1 MRGMSEL
8 LRIFKGDFLSTW
20 FTGILALSVLLLLPA
35 ARAQEGSAP
44 SHTASSTLRQLSGL
58 NDELQ
63 RLAARIAPSVVKIEV
78 SGLTAVSD
86 PATPNASFITKESSV
101 GSGIIVD
108 PTGLI
113 LTNAH
118 VVAHSTSVLVT
129 IYDHPNEPG
138 SRPEDVHRLKAKVLG
153 LDALTDIALVKVDAK
168 GLRALKLANS
178 DLVRVGQLAMAF
190 GSPLGLENTFT
201 LGVISATQRQLNVSS
216 PVIYLQT
223 DASINPGNSG
233 GPLIDIHG
241 EVIGMNTMIASESGG
256 NEGVGFSIPAKT
268 LAFVYGQLR
277 SIGHVRRG
285 ALGISVASITPALA
299 AGLGLSDSPGVILE
313 DVTPGSSA
321 DSAGLKPGDVV
332 IEMDGKKI
340 QQPQQVAV
348 ILFSKQIGDLVK
360 FTVKR
365 SDATVSSVDVAITR
379 RARDPENI
387 LDPARLSENIVPRL
401 GIIAVPLSPEV
412 AKLIPPTRREHGLVV
427 VALTAEGK
435 AASMDLQVGDVLY
448 TLNRNVI
455 DSVQGLRDMLAKL
468 PDSAP
473 IALQLEREG
482 KLQYLA
488 FLNPD

>member
-1 MRGMSEL
+1 LFRWPAGS
-8 LRIFKGDFLSTW
+8 S
-20 FTGILALSVLLLLPA
+20 ILFVLLLVPA
-35 ARAQEGSAP
+35 VRAQENTPP
-44 SHTASSTLRQLSGL
+44 SPTSTNTLRQLTGL
-58 NDELQ
+58 NEELQ
-63 RLAARIAPSVVKIEV
+63 SLAARIAPSVVKIEV

-108 PTGLI
+108 PSGLI

-129 IYDHPNEPG
+129 IYDHPNESG
-138 SRPEDVHRLKAKVLG
+138 SHPEDVHRLKAQVLG

-168 GLRALKLANS
+168 GLRDLKLADS

-268 LAFVYGQLR
+268 LAFVYNQLR
-277 SIGHVRRG
+277 TIGHVRRG
-285 ALGISVASITPALA
+285 ALGISVASITPELA

-313 DVTPGSSA
+313 DVVPGSSA
-321 DSAGLKPGDVV
+321 DSAGLKPGDIV
-332 IEMDGKKI
+332 IEMDGKKV

-360 FTVKR
+360 FTLKR
-365 SDATVSSVDVAITR
+365 SDATVYSVDVAVTR
-379 RARDPENI
+379 RPRDPESI

-412 AKLIPPTRREHGLVV
+412 EKLIPPTRGEQGLVI

-435 AASMDLQVGDVLY
+435 ATSMDLQVGDVLY
-448 TLNRNVI
+448 TLNRKVI
-455 DSVQGLRDMLAKL
+455 DSVQRLRDMLAQL
-468 PDSAP
+468 PENAP
-473 IALQLEREG
+473 VALQIERDG
-482 KLQYLA
+482 KLQYMA
-488 FLNPD
+488 FTNPD